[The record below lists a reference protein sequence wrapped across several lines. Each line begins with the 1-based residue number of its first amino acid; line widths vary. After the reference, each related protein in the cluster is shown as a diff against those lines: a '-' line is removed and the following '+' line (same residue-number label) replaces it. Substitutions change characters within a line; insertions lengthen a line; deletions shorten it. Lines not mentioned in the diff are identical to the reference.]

1 MQAWFRGRE
10 KPQIPGTTNPVIA
23 KSRPWVV
30 IRSSLVLLEGE
41 GRKN

>member
-1 MQAWFRGRE
+1 MQAWFWGRE
-10 KPQIPGTTNPVIA
+10 EPRTINPAIA

-41 GRKN
+41 GRKY